1 MRRVGLCV
9 SHLGPGAL
17 AGALVGRASHVQL
30 LLDTW
35 RTVRVRLD
43 GGTTP
48 RIVSGLLD
56 GRRDAGSPR
65 HP

>member
-1 MRRVGLCV
+1 MRRVGLRV
-9 SHLGPGAL
+9 GHLGPGAL
-17 AGALVGRASHVQL
+17 ARPLVGRGRDVQL
-30 LLDTW
+30 LLDAG

-43 GGTTP
+43 RGATP
-48 RIVSGLLD
+48 GVVSGLLD